1 MSAVDSPD
9 PGGMTPDDLL
19 TIVRSA
25 VQSSRCVGMEITIYD
40 PTLDPDRQG
49 ARLIVDLLSK
59 ALQE

>member
-1 MSAVDSPD
+1 
-9 PGGMTPDDLL
+9 
-19 TIVRSA
+19 
-25 VQSSRCVGMEITIYD
+25 MEITIYD